1 LPNIIKPVAIC
12 AALLVLQACGG
23 SSDQLT
29 ETPDDGLS
37 QDDDGLSQEEVSFFK
52 SVLTDL
58 YNEEQK
64 SLSYV
69 DEIEALVND
78 IDNLQA
84 VPASGAF
91 DMNGAFVIPDVGDDA
106 QDSVVGLIDLA
117 VSIDDGT
124 FGGSAYNFVQVN
136 PSLDSPVD
144 TFTGTLAINGGATK
158 DMTTG
163 TAVGTVIADQ
173 TQESFNLNFVLLG
186 EFHRTQ
192 DDSIALVGMGED
204 INADLNAEFI
214 AVEY

>member
-1 LPNIIKPVAIC
+1 MPNIIKPLAIC

-29 ETPDDGLS
+29 ETPDADTS
-37 QDDDGLSQEEVSFFK
+37 STDDGLSQEEVRFFK

-91 DMNGAFVIPDVGDDA
+91 DMNGAFIVPDVGDDA

-144 TFTGTLAINGGATK
+144 TFTGTLAI
-158 DMTTG
+158 DG
-163 TAVGTVIADQ
+163 TATEDTIAGSAVGALVDQ
-173 TQESFNLNFVLLG
+173 AQETFNLNFDLTG
-186 EFHRTQ
+186 SFTKTA
-192 DDSIALVGMGED
+192 DGSIAVAGAGQDENQGLS
-204 INADLNAEFI
+204 AEFI